1 MSDKRL
7 LVFYTVAKVLSF
19 TKAAKKLHMTQPAV
33 TFQVRQL
40 EEKFDLKLF
49 DRKQNRIYLTEAGQ
63 KAFYYADKIFNL
75 NNEMQ
80 HELKILSDEQNT
92 SINLGGSTT
101 VAQYLLPL
109 LLKGFLKEYPFLKI
123 NITEAN
129 TEEIVIKVD
138 EAEVDLGIVE
148 APVKHPDLLSEIFRA
163 DELFLIVNSSHP
175 LSSQQELEV
184 DQLLELPIIMR
195 EDGSGTK
202 EVIVNY
208 LKEHYVDISKLNVV
222 MEFGNSESIKGA
234 VEANVGVA
242 ILSMHTIQK
251 ELQLKTIHA
260 IKLKP
265 KLTRNFYFVRKPSK
279 TKYKII
285 DELIK
290 YAKEHN

>member
-109 LLKGFLKEYPFLKI
+109 LLKGFLKEYPLLKI

-148 APVKHPDLLSEIFRA
+148 APIKHPDLLSEIFRA

-208 LKEHYVDISKLNVV
+208 LKEHCVDISKLNVV

-265 KLTRNFYFVRKPSK
+265 KLARNFYFVRKPSK

>member
-109 LLKGFLKEYPFLKI
+109 LLKGFLKEYPLLKI

-129 TEEIVIKVD
+129 TEE
-138 EAEVDLGIVE
+138 IVE

-208 LKEHYVDISKLNVV
+208 LKEHCVDISKLNVV

>member
-109 LLKGFLKEYPFLKI
+109 LLKGFLKETPF
-123 NITEAN
+123 
-129 TEEIVIKVD
+129 
-138 EAEVDLGIVE
+138 
-148 APVKHPDLLSEIFRA
+148 
-163 DELFLIVNSSHP
+163 
-175 LSSQQELEV
+175 
-184 DQLLELPIIMR
+184 
-195 EDGSGTK
+195 
-202 EVIVNY
+202 
-208 LKEHYVDISKLNVV
+208 
-222 MEFGNSESIKGA
+222 
-234 VEANVGVA
+234 
-242 ILSMHTIQK
+242 
-251 ELQLKTIHA
+251 
-260 IKLKP
+260 
-265 KLTRNFYFVRKPSK
+265 
-279 TKYKII
+279 
-285 DELIK
+285 
-290 YAKEHN
+290 

>member
-1 MSDKRL
+1 
-7 LVFYTVAKVLSF
+7 
-19 TKAAKKLHMTQPAV
+19 MTLNEIE
-33 TFQVRQL
+33 L

-109 LLKGFLKEYPFLKI
+109 LLKGFLKEYPLLKI

-163 DELFLIVNSSHP
+163 DELFLIVNSILINSF
-175 LSSQQELEV
+175 LYCL
-184 DQLLELPIIMR
+184 IICNIW
-195 EDGSGTK
+195 SK
-202 EVIVNY
+202 Y
-208 LKEHYVDISKLNVV
+208 LD
-222 MEFGNSESIKGA
+222 
-234 VEANVGVA
+234 
-242 ILSMHTIQK
+242 TIQSLINLV
-251 ELQLKTIHA
+251 ETE
-260 IKLKP
+260 
-265 KLTRNFYFVRKPSK
+265 N
-279 TKYKII
+279 II
-285 DELIK
+285 
-290 YAKEHN
+290 